1 MVIACYSSDL
11 YPRQPNF
18 AHLERRQFQESEQP
32 WVVLPFCR
40 VCCLIA
46 RDEKYYFALCEGK
59 DATLVASLAF
69 VDFMHEPPKFT
80 DPYS

>member
-1 MVIACYSSDL
+1 MVIACCSSDL

-18 AHLERRQFQESEQP
+18 AQMQRRQFQESEQL
-32 WVVLPFCR
+32 WVVLPFGR

-46 RDEKYYFALCEGK
+46 RDEKYYFALCEGRG
-59 DATLVASLAF
+59 ATLVANLAF
-69 VDFMHEPPKFT
+69 VDFMREPPKFT